1 MRGDY
6 MLKKNIGLEDVIDL
20 PVELEIQGKKFIINH
35 PPLGVVALIEN
46 KRTQIINVDTK
57 YMTLYMQKMNELQLM
72 KEDEMEQVEKELSEL
87 LGEFIMRKIDI
98 AAEIVQLI
106 IEGRKP
112 DGNWK
117 ISKEEIMWDWTIDD
131 VLKVI
136 EIYNSMV
143 DLSDFFMKLTK
154 RTGAGEKQTG
164 EVSSS
169 D

>member
-1 MRGDY
+1 
-6 MLKKNIGLEDVIDL
+6 
-20 PVELEIQGKKFIINH
+20 
-35 PPLGVVALIEN
+35 
-46 KRTQIINVDTK
+46 
-57 YMTLYMQKMNELQLM
+57 
-72 KEDEMEQVEKELSEL
+72 MEQVEKELSEL